1 MPELG
6 QVTREQAAA
15 LAGLAPFV
23 QQSGQFQG
31 QTHIGGGRERLRRA
45 LFAAAMPAAYHWNP
59 AVVALRTRLTGPG
72 KCHTST
78 MIACARKLL
87 IYANTV
93 VTRGTPW
100 EVEKPA

>member
-1 MPELG
+1 
-6 QVTREQAAA
+6 
-15 LAGLAPFV
+15 
-23 QQSGQFQG
+23 
-31 QTHIGGGRERLRRA
+31 
-45 LFAAAMPAAYHWNP
+45 MPAAYHWNP